1 MRISV
6 AVLAC
11 ALVAACSPSTP
22 ETAKSL
28 PAEAPQPAAVAAAE
42 PVHAVIT
49 LPVAVT
55 PSADFDARV
64 AALRSV
70 PGVANV
76 LVLNAEPGQD
86 GPGFAALAVVDF
98 KDEASL
104 NGWISG
110 AGSDAA
116 LKVRRADV
124 LVEDIGAG
132 AADVV
137 SSSSYVVNHYQSLVT
152 PAEYKVFAEKYV
164 APNMA
169 YQRSSGAMLAY
180 TMYIEREPE
189 GVKPMVVLVKQ
200 YVSPSER
207 VRSEAAKVTYKR
219 DVLLKQPE
227 WKQLNDAR
235 DSYRVDLTH
244 TVARPLTAE

>member
-1 MRISV
+1 
-6 AVLAC
+6 
-11 ALVAACSPSTP
+11 
-22 ETAKSL
+22 
-28 PAEAPQPAAVAAAE
+28 
-42 PVHAVIT
+42 
-49 LPVAVT
+49 
-55 PSADFDARV
+55 
-64 AALRSV
+64 
-70 PGVANV
+70 
-76 LVLNAEPGQD
+76 
-86 GPGFAALAVVDF
+86 
-98 KDEASL
+98 
-104 NGWISG
+104 
-110 AGSDAA
+110 
-116 LKVRRADV
+116 
-124 LVEDIGAG
+124 
-132 AADVV
+132 
-137 SSSSYVVNHYQSLVT
+137 
-152 PAEYKVFAEKYV
+152 VFAEKYV

>member
-11 ALVAACSPSTP
+11 ALVAACSQSTP
-22 ETAKSL
+22 ETSKS
-28 PAEAPQPAAVAAAE
+28 PAAESPPPAAVVAE
-42 PVHAVIT
+42 TVHAVIT
-49 LPVAVT
+49 LPVGATT
-55 PSADFDARV
+55 PSADYNARM

-86 GPGFAALAVVDF
+86 GPGFQALAVVDF

-104 NGWISG
+104 NGWIAG
-110 AGSDAA
+110 AGSDDA

-124 LVEDIGAG
+124 VIEDIGAG

-137 SSSSYVVNHYQSLVT
+137 SSSSYVVNHYQPLVT
-152 PAEYKVFAEKYV
+152 SEQYKVYAEKYV
-164 APNMA
+164 VPNMT
-169 YQRSSGAMLAY
+169 YQRSTGAMLAY
-180 TMYIEREPE
+180 TMYVEREPE
-189 GVKPMVVLVKQ
+189 GVKPMAVLVKQ
-200 YVSPSER
+200 YVSSSDRVKSE
-207 VRSEAAKVTYKR
+207 EDKVTYKR
-219 DVLLKQPE
+219 EVLMKQPE
-227 WKQLNDAR
+227 WKQLNDTR

-244 TVARPLTAE
+244 TVARPLASE